1 MSSEHV
7 VGEPRIVHPVP
18 VKVRLVWPREDTHF
32 TPWLADNLDWLENLG
47 IGRLTK
53 VGVEVQVPG
62 VERYLDAL
70 AETDGGTRVAIE
82 NQYAETDHD
91 HLTRALAYAVGLKA
105 TALVVIAEHH
115 RPEFVAVA
123 DYLNEAREA
132 LGGDRGI
139 AVFLVQLSVEQ
150 VGEYRVPRFEVLSR
164 PNTWLEDIQGTDGSV
179 VRYTDV
185 DTFCSAVPADRRDAV
200 REIIDDWLDR
210 PDTDTLVKSTV
221 SLRALNPYVGDTRM
235 RSFFLLEASGTLVI
249 QRGYLIDTGAFTDP
263 DGIDQLDAQID
274 QHFPDLSYGARRYYP
289 STTTA
294 TPAAVRAFAD
304 WLFDYLDSAPGEV
317 VAAD

>member
-1 MSSEHV
+1 MSGEHV
-7 VGEPRIVHPVP
+7 AGEARIVHPVP
-18 VKVRLVWPREDTHF
+18 VDVRLVWPREDTHF

-62 VERYLDAL
+62 VERYLDVL
-70 AETDGGTRVAIE
+70 AETDTGTRVAIE

-91 HLTRALAYAVGLKA
+91 HLTRALAYAVGLKT
-105 TALVVIAEHH
+105 TALVVIAERH

-132 LGGDRGI
+132 LGDDRGI
-139 AVFLVQLSVEQ
+139 AVFLIQLGVEQ

-164 PNTWLEDIQGTDGSV
+164 PNTWLEDIQSTGSSV
-179 VRYTDV
+179 LRYADV
-185 DTFCSAVPADRRDAV
+185 DAFCTAVPPDRRDAI
-200 REIIDDWLDR
+200 REMIDDWLAR

-235 RSFFLLEASGTLVI
+235 RSFFLLEDTGNFVI
-249 QRGYLIDTGAFTDP
+249 QRGFLIDTGAFADP
-263 DGIDQLDAQID
+263 EGIDALDTQIE
-274 QHFPDLSYGARRYYP
+274 QHFTDLSYGARRYFP
-289 STTTA
+289 STKTA
-294 TPAAVRAFAD
+294 TPAAVRAFTD
-304 WLFDYLDSAPGEV
+304 WLFDYLASAPGAGVPVE
-317 VAAD
+317 